1 MEVPLEEAK
10 ALRVN
15 TVDSA
20 EESTEAL
27 VLHGGIKNRGFC
39 QGKMVILPGKMMKM
53 VISLGENDDITW
65 EDGDVFLKLVIF
77 SRKRVDLTKQ
87 GRPKWRFGWG
97 AGIYWGY
104 TRSDDLESCSS
115 LSCDKSNTR

>member
-1 MEVPLEEAK
+1 MFLK
-10 ALRVN
+10 KTCR
-15 TVDSA
+15 
-20 EESTEAL
+20 
-27 VLHGGIKNRGFC
+27 HGGAAGGGQGVASEHRG
-39 QGKMVILPGKMMKM
+39 QRGGEHRGTGAPWRHQKSWILPGKMMKM

-65 EDGDVFLKLVIF
+65 EDGDFFLKLVIF

-104 TRSDDLESCSS
+104 TRSDDLESCS
-115 LSCDKSNTR
+115 